1 MTENS
6 FAYKQN
12 YTLPHSNHNN
22 SSSVDVFKNICV
34 FMQDIAATHASLMG
48 ISVNTLQAANITW
61 VLARQQVLLN
71 HLPAPGEQI
80 CIETWPSLVSR
91 VQCRRD
97 FRVYNLAGKQLGQAI
112 SYWVVLN
119 MQTRRAE
126 RVPDFIRHAYPQ
138 TPSLAVPE
146 ISIQPKSLPKNSR
159 VTSFKTSAA
168 DIDINKHVTSMRYLD
183 FMLAAVPKEVRCS
196 QQLKLLDVVF
206 RAEGMQGDS
215 IASRLLPAT
224 LKETMLPKQQSG
236 ALQTNETGSP
246 KNAPQTICTKQTG
259 QESFLPLFYKNSA
272 EYWHNLV
279 KEKNK
284 TLFFS
289 FGEEKELVRGYSL
302 WHKS

>member
-1 MTENS
+1 MIESS

-12 YTLPHSNHNN
+12 YTLPHSNQDN
-22 SSSVDVFKNICV
+22 SSSVEVFKNICM

-97 FRVYNLAGKQLGQAI
+97 FRIYNLAGEQLGQAI

-126 RVPDFIRHAYPQ
+126 RVPDFIRRAYPQ
-138 TPSLAVPE
+138 APSLAVPE
-146 ISIQPKSLPKNSR
+146 VPIQPKSLPKNSR
-159 VTSFKTSAA
+159 VISFKTSAA

-183 FMLAAVPKEVRCS
+183 FMLAAVPKKVRCH

-206 RAEGMQGDS
+206 RAESMQGDR
-215 IASRLLPAT
+215 IASRLLPAK
-224 LKETMLPKQQSG
+224 LKETIFPK
-236 ALQTNETGSP
+236 NESEAVQIHKAESP
-246 KNAPQTICTKQTG
+246 KSAPHTICTKQTG
-259 QESFLPLFYKNSA
+259 QESFLPLFCKNNT

-279 KEKNK
+279 KDKK
-284 TLFFS
+284 KILLFS